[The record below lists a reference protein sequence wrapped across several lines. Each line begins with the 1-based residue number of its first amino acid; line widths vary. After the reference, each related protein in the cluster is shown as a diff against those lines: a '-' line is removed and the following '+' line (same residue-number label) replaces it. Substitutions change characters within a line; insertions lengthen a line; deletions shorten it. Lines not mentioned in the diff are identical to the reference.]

1 MVDASTHGCDEGDAT
16 CESDVHMT
24 VAPTLL
30 QTKSRTGQPDI
41 PEPPEPA
48 EGDGEEIVR
57 QVLNEK
63 AKAVLEWERSGKDFK
78 DFRFNGSAVDL
89 PALSLVR
96 TNASHKSESDPVPI
110 HENAYCYP
118 RWDVAGFLGQ
128 GLSVNGCYFF
138 SCWAYESTCG
148 NYFYSNGNN
157 YCKCCTYSA
166 SPTHRRRGWFVSS
179 KGNDLYQCR

>member
-1 MVDASTHGCDEGDAT
+1 MGCWSGRGLERISKISDST
-16 CESDVHMT
+16 VVFQM
-24 VAPTLL
+24 
-30 QTKSRTGQPDI
+30 R
-41 PEPPEPA
+41 
-48 EGDGEEIVR
+48 
-57 QVLNEK
+57 
-63 AKAVLEWERSGKDFK
+63 
-78 DFRFNGSAVDL
+78 
-89 PALSLVR
+89 ALSFVLS
-96 TNASHKSESDPVPI
+96 NASQRSETDPTPI

-118 RWDVAGFLGQ
+118 RWDVGGFLGQ

-148 NYFYSNGNN
+148 NYFYSDGNQ